1 MQNNQTSN
9 QNKPMTISNNIPK
22 LKPRPELQKFAN
34 WIMSEL
40 SKCNCTYTEAEAM
53 YQDFS
58 RMSETRLKKL
68 SINFNL

>member
-1 MQNNQTSN
+1 MQTKPTLKKFNQWLT
-9 QNKPMTISNNIPK
+9 
-22 LKPRPELQKFAN
+22 
-34 WIMSEL
+34 SEL
-40 SKCNCTYTEAEAM
+40 NAGNFSTEDCEAM